1 MNLAVWLTRMDASPR
16 TFFAWRQ
23 GVETNRIVLQWPLP
37 REKRGQRRANAFI
50 SGVRAR
56 VGVSTAIR
64 TIIGINQ
71 RAPLLSEVNPLAAFA
86 YSRSIRWPPRLQL
99 YRLRSVETVEKVEL
113 GQGFDTRSARKINL
127 GYFPPRKFEM
137 VRFVPR
143 GNEIFLL
150 KSIGKIRYLR

>member
-1 MNLAVWLTRMDASPR
+1 M
-16 TFFAWRQ
+16 
-23 GVETNRIVLQWPLP
+23 
-37 REKRGQRRANAFI
+37 
-50 SGVRAR
+50 RAR

-113 GQGFDTRSARKINL
+113 GQGFDTRSARKINF

-150 KSIGKIRYLR
+150 KSIGKIPTVIIVLEFNSRYFIKLFFFR